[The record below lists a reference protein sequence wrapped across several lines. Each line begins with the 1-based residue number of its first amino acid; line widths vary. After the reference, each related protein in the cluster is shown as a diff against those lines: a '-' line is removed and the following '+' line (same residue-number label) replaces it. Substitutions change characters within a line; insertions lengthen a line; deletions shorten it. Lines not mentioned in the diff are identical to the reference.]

1 MENCYNL
8 GEVLGNEGD
17 SYGIGGIAGTEQAKI
32 RNCFSKGN
40 VTGESTI
47 QVGGIIGNTI
57 DLDDE
62 NGKSYIENNF
72 YLIGSARG
80 GAGGIDREGAMPLPE
95 SEMPS
100 VISVLMKDSVQ
111 VEWNGQMVDVWKEDT
126 ENINNGNPILF
137 WQ

>member
-1 MENCYNL
+1 
-8 GEVLGNEGD
+8 
-17 SYGIGGIAGTEQAKI
+17 
-32 RNCFSKGN
+32 
-40 VTGESTI
+40 
-47 QVGGIIGNTI
+47 
-57 DLDDE
+57 
-62 NGKSYIENNF
+62 
-72 YLIGSARG
+72 
-80 GAGGIDREGAMPLPE
+80 MPLPE